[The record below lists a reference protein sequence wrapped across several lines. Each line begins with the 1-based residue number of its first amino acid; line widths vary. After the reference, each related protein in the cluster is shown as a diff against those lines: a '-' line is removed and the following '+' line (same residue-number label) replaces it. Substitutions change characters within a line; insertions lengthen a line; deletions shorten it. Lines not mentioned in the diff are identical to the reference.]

1 MILALYSAHV
11 FRLIRHKHRLAR
23 CFVFEGSDAGSRQSH
38 A

>member
-11 FRLIRHKHRLAR
+11 FRLMRHKHRLVR
-23 CFVFEGSDAGSRQSH
+23 CFVFEGSDAGSRPNH